1 MIDFAFPYAT
11 PLDVVPLPAHRSGP
25 EGGPRSA
32 SDIARFWLDCSYRP
46 HHELLR
52 SATDRMDNRV
62 VNTLGLYIT
71 KETRLF
77 PNEPPEELNTS
88 GARIR
93 YHRILRSLTISELAA
108 KAGISEVALSRI
120 ERNINP
126 AKIQTIQ
133 TLSKLLSQTVSYLG
147 CYDEMHE
154 NTLGEKIKKAR
165 HYHGLT
171 KRELS
176 ARMKVDAK
184 TIHNWELGKTKPSTK
199 YLDRVQ
205 TVIEILKE
213 YDTV

>member
-1 MIDFAFPYAT
+1 M
-11 PLDVVPLPAHRSGP
+11 
-25 EGGPRSA
+25 
-32 SDIARFWLDCSYRP
+32 SDTARFWLDYSYRP
-46 HHELLR
+46 HHEILHL
-52 SATDRMDNRV
+52 TVGHIDNRV

-93 YHRILRSLTISELAA
+93 YHRILRSLTIVELAA
-108 KAGISEVALSRI
+108 KAGISVVALSRI
-120 ERNINP
+120 ERNVNP
-126 AKIQTIQ
+126 AKIHTLQ
-133 TLSKLLSQTVSYLG
+133 TLSKILGQPVSYLG
-147 CYDEMHE
+147 CYDGMLE

-176 ARMKVDAK
+176 ARIKVDAK

-199 YLDRVQ
+199 YLDKVQ